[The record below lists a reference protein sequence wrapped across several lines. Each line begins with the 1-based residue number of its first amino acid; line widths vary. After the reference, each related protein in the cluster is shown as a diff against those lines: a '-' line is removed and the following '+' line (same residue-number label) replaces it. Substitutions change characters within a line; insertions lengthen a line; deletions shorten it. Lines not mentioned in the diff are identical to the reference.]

1 MSPHRLADP
10 IIAMDAEERFEGFEN
25 LMPFKVHNILLVS
38 SLYDSFIL
46 REDGRLNELLI
57 DESLELNLRQ
67 FPRITHVSSCAE
79 AVELASSEPRFN
91 LIVTNLAVGDMDAAQ
106 LAREVKRAGLD
117 IPVVV
122 LAYDYREIKNFVARN
137 PITEIERIFLWQG
150 NARILIAIVKYIEDK
165 RNVQH
170 DTRAIGVPVLLVV
183 EDNIR
188 YYSAFLPVI
197 YTELL
202 KQSRRVIQ
210 EGINVAN
217 KLVRLQARPRIL
229 LSSDFEDA
237 AALVQEYRSYL
248 FGLVSDVEFPMEGK
262 LNPDA
267 GFELARF
274 VKSLVPDAPV
284 VLQTSRTEFRARA
297 AAAGYSFLRK
307 RSQTLLK
314 DLRRILTEQFGF
326 GDFVFRLPDLTEVGR
341 AKDMNELEEQLQ
353 KVPAESIVYHAQKN
367 HFSHWLMAR
376 TEFAVAA
383 KLRPRKVSDFTG
395 PEHLRSDL
403 IESINEY
410 RREQSE
416 VLIGDF
422 RSDTFKPSESSF
434 LRIGSGS
441 LGGKARGLAFV
452 RHLLRKSRI
461 TRRFPGV
468 RVSVPPAVVLA
479 TDVFDQFVTENNL
492 LDFALNCDDDAEIQ
506 RRFLEAPLSI
516 TLTED
521 LKSFLAEVH
530 HPLAVR
536 SSSLLEDSQYQPFT
550 GVYETFMLGNQ
561 EADPDARLAALNE
574 AIRRVY
580 ASTFSRHAKS
590 YVRATP
596 YRLEEE
602 KMAVILQQVVGTQHS
617 QRFYPDFS
625 GVVRSRNYYPVPPM
639 TFEDGIAAVA
649 LGLGRAVVD
658 GGKCLTFCPR
668 YPQNLVQFSSVEDIL
683 QNSQSEF
690 WALELDGAADGRP
703 GHWHEK
709 RFKLHA
715 AETDGTLQALASTYS
730 RDNHAVYD
738 GVSRPGARI
747 VTFAPMLKHGTFP
760 LAEIL
765 DVLVRV
771 GEDAL
776 GNPVEI
782 EFAVRLPQTFN
793 AMPIP
798 ATGQVAE
805 FGFLQIRPL
814 TLSRNT
820 EDLSLDDVRPEQ
832 LICQSSKVL
841 GNGRIDDLHDIVVV
855 DSQRFERSRSQE
867 VAEAVARLNRQLCDE
882 NRPYLLIGVGRWG
895 STEPW
900 LGIPG
905 RMGRN
910 QRRARNR
917 RSRLP
922 RLPSY
927 SLPGQSFLPEPD
939 RLSSGIF
946 HRESRRRRR
955 LRRLAVANRAAV
967 HRRTRLRPPSAV
979 RRTNPSNNEQPH
991 QPGSNLQ
998 ARTASQRSRKLG
1010 NLKRFSAPTIR
1021 DFGWR
1026 SGLPLR

>member
-1 MSPHRLADP
+1 
-10 IIAMDAEERFEGFEN
+10 
-25 LMPFKVHNILLVS
+25 MPFKVQNILLVS

-57 DESLELNLRQ
+57 DESLELNLWRI
-67 FPRITHVSSCAE
+67 PGITHVSSCAE
-79 AVELASSEPRFN
+79 AVDLARSQPQFN
-91 LIVTNLAVGDMDAAQ
+91 LIVTNLTVGDMNAAQ
-106 LAREVKRAGLD
+106 LAREVKQAGLD
-117 IPVVV
+117 VPVVV

-137 PITEIERIFLWQG
+137 PVTDIDRIFLWQG

-165 RNVQH
+165 RNVLH
-170 DTRAIGVPVLLVV
+170 DTQAIGVPVLLVV

-188 YYSAFLPVI
+188 YYSSFLPVI
-197 YTELL
+197 YTELI

-210 EGINVAN
+210 EGINVAH
-217 KLVRLQARPRIL
+217 KLMRMQARPRIL
-229 LSSDFEDA
+229 LSSNFEDA
-237 AALVQEYRSYL
+237 AGLVQEYRNYL
-248 FGLVSDVEFPMEGK
+248 IGLVSDVEFPWEGK
-262 LNPDA
+262 LSPEA
-267 GFELARF
+267 GFELARM
-274 VKSLVPDAPV
+274 VKSLVPDVPV
-284 VLQTSRTEFRARA
+284 VLQTSRTEFRPRA
-297 AAAGYSFLRK
+297 QAAGYSFLRK
-307 RSQTLLK
+307 RSPTLLQ
-314 DLRRILTEQFGF
+314 DLRGILTEQFGF
-326 GDFVFRLPDLTEVGR
+326 GDFVFRLPDSSEVGR
-341 AKDMNELEEQLQ
+341 AQDLNELEKRLQ
-353 KVPAESIVYHAQKN
+353 TVPGESLVFHSQSN

-376 TEFAVAA
+376 TEFALAA
-383 KLRPRKVSDFTG
+383 KLRPRKVSDFAS
-395 PEHLRSDL
+395 PEHLRRDL
-403 IESINEY
+403 IESIHEY

-422 RSDTFKPSESSF
+422 RADTFKPSESGF

-461 TRRFPGV
+461 ARRFPGV
-468 RVSVPPAVVLA
+468 RISVPPAVVLA
-479 TDVFDQFVTENNL
+479 TDVFDQFVAENNL
-492 LDFALNCDDDAEIQ
+492 LDFALHCEDDAEIQ
-506 RRFLEAPLSI
+506 RKFLAAPLSAS
-516 TLTED
+516 LNND
-521 LKSFLAEVH
+521 LKSFLAQVN

-561 EADPDARLAALNE
+561 QADPQVGPEDRLAALSE

-580 ASTFSRHAKS
+580 ASTFSRHAKA

-602 KMAVILQQVVGTQHS
+602 KMAVILQQVVGTPHG

-683 QNSQSEF
+683 TNSQTEF
-690 WALELDGAADGRP
+690 WALELHGSPEGRP
-703 GHWHEK
+703 GHWHER
-709 RFKLHA
+709 RFSLDA
-715 AETDGTLQALASTYS
+715 AESDGTLRAVASTYS
-730 RDNHAVYD
+730 RDNHAIYD

-747 VTFAPMLKHGTFP
+747 VTFAPMLKHSTFP

-765 DVLVRV
+765 DVLVRA

-782 EFAVRLPQTFN
+782 EFAVRLPQQDGPVT
-793 AMPIP
+793 
-798 ATGQVAE
+798 AE

-814 TLSRNT
+814 TLGSDS
-820 EDLSLDDVRPEQ
+820 EDLVLEDVQPEQ

-841 GNGRIDDLHDIVVV
+841 GNGRIENLHDVVVV

-867 VAEAVARLNRQLCDE
+867 VATAVARFNRRLNEE

-900 LGIPG
+900 LGIPVEWDEISG
-905 RMGRN
+905 
-910 QRRARNR
+910 ARVIVEAGFR
-917 RSRLP
+917 DFRVT
-922 RLPSY
+922 PSQGSHFFQNLTAFQIGY
-927 SLPGQSFLPEPD
+927 FTVNPD
-939 RLSSGIF
+939 AGEGSVDWQWLT
-946 HRESRRRRR
+946 EQ
-955 LRRLAVANRAAV
+955 AAV
-967 HRRTRLRPPSAV
+967 EEEGCV
-979 RRTNPSNNEQPH
+979 RH
-991 QPGSNLQ
+991 LQ
-998 ARTASQRSRKLG
+998 FAEPIRVVMNSHTSQGVIFKPEGCQS
-1010 NLKRFSAPTIR
+1010 
-1021 DFGWR
+1021 
-1026 SGLPLR
+1026 